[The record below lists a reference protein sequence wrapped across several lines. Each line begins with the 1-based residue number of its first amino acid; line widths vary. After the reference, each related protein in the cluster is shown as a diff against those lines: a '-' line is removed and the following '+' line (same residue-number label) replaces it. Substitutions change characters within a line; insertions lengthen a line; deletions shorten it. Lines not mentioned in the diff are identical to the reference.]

1 MVPNLIK
8 SIPMKFYNKHFSL
21 LLAIAVV
28 LIGCKPKGNDSKS
41 TDLSDKTKPNVILIF
56 IDDMGWS
63 DLSSFGNTEAKTPN
77 IDQLA
82 AEGISF
88 EQFYVNAPICSPS
101 RTAITTGTYP
111 QRWNITSF
119 LSNGKHNAKRG
130 IANWLDP
137 SAPTLAKD
145 LQKAGYATGHFGK
158 WHMGGQRDVDN
169 APAIT
174 QYGFDTSLTN
184 FEGMG
189 PKLLPLTKDA
199 KGNLGRIWE
208 DAERLGG
215 PFTWMQR
222 SEITTGFIDA
232 ALNFIDEKRNENQ
245 PFYVN
250 IWPDDVHSP
259 FWPPFEDY
267 DLTKEDGKRALYLAV
282 LESMDTQFGKLF
294 EHIKNDKTL
303 RDNTLILFCSDNGPE
318 PGAGSSGDLRGFKG
332 HLYEGGIRSSLIVW
346 GANFI
351 PEAKKGTRNKESYF
365 SAIDLKPSLLEF
377 IGVEHPEN
385 SLTDGEQLFETLLG
399 KSKTSRQ
406 APIFWGRPP
415 DRKTFEGFD
424 KPLPDLA
431 MRSGDYKLLCDFD
444 GARPELYNLEQD
456 PQESNNLAS
465 QYPDKVE
472 SMVKKATQWYAKMPQ
487 LEKQKDRTD

>member
-1 MVPNLIK
+1 
-8 SIPMKFYNKHFSL
+8 MKFYTNSPFFFLFSL
-21 LLAIAVV
+21 VALCVV
-28 LIGCKPKGNDSKS
+28 FGCKQ
-41 TDLSDKTKPNVILIF
+41 KTKDSNADEHLAQVTKHPNIIMIF

-63 DLSSFGNTEAKTPN
+63 DLSSFGNTEAETPN

-88 EQFYVNAPICSPS
+88 DQFYVNAPICSPS
-101 RTAITTGTYP
+101 RIALTTGTYP

-119 LSNGKHNAKRG
+119 LSNRKHNAKRG
-130 IANWLDP
+130 IADWLDP
-137 SAPTLAKD
+137 SAPTLARD

-174 QYGFDTSLTN
+174 AYGFDTSLTN

-189 PKLLPLTKDA
+189 SKLLPLTKDA
-199 KGNLGRIWE
+199 KGNIGQIWE
-208 DAERLGG
+208 DARRLG
-215 PFTWMQR
+215 PYTWMQR
-222 SEITTGFIDA
+222 SEITTGFIDTA
-232 ALNFIDEKRNENQ
+232 MEFIAKNQ
-245 PFYVN
+245 KTNTPFYVN

-282 LESMDTQFGKLF
+282 LESMDRQFGKLF
-294 EHIKNDKTL
+294 EYIRNNKVLKE
-303 RDNTLILFCSDNGPE
+303 NTLIVFCSDNGPE
-318 PGAGSSGDLRGFKG
+318 PGAGRSGNLRGFKG

-351 PEAKKGTRNKESYF
+351 KEEAKGTRNKESYF

-377 IGVEHPEN
+377 AGVANAEGE
-385 SLTDGEQLFETLLG
+385 LTDGEQLLTTLTG

-415 DRKTFEGFD
+415 DRKTYKDFD
-424 KPLPDLA
+424 KSLPDLA
-431 MRSGDYKLLCDFD
+431 MRDGVFKLLCDFD
-444 GARPELYNLEQD
+444 GSRPELYNLEKD
-456 PQESNNLAS
+456 RQESDNLALE
-465 QYPDKVE
+465 YPDKVE
-472 SMVKKATQWYAKMPQ
+472 FMTKKVTQWYAKMPK
-487 LEKQKDRTD
+487 LD